1 MAVASW
7 PTLLGVAL
15 AVAWIS
21 SSVANASSSSEQVL
35 EHSCSC
41 TVGIYAQFVLI
52 FLCAGIWIEIEK
64 LAVGLAIRFSDAL

>member
-21 SSVANASSSSEQVL
+21 SSVADALSSSEKVL

-52 FLCAGIWIEIEK
+52 LPCAGIWIEIEK
-64 LAVGLAIRFSDAL
+64 LAVGFSYQI